1 VAVAAHTIA
10 LALIT
15 LAAAIVNGALGYG
28 FSSITV
34 PLALLFLANRVLN
47 PAMVLIEVALNAYVL
62 GVNRAALPG
71 VWRRLLPVVLGLGPG
86 IVVGT
91 VVVSQVHPGW
101 LRFYTY
107 LVLLPLILLQAA
119 GYRRPIRSE
128 RSVGLAFGGFL
139 GVLYSVTTISGP
151 PLAVMLNNQGLA
163 KNEFRAALGFIRLAE
178 STLTA
183 IAYLYAGLFTYRS
196 LTLIPQILPSVA
208 IGVPIGAQLIRHVR
222 AETFRRL
229 CMSFDAWVVGFGI
242 STLLR
247 DLRLV
252 ETGAAYLV
260 LGAVVLIDAA
270 MLYRFFS
277 AQGRIEGEPASI
289 SGKLTSAGQDV
300 R

>member
-1 VAVAAHTIA
+1 VAAHTIA
-10 LALIT
+10 LAVIT

-47 PAMVLIEVALNAYVL
+47 PAMVVIEVALNAYVL
-62 GVNRAALPG
+62 WVNRAALPS
-71 VWRRLLPVVLGLGPG
+71 VWRRMLPVVLGLGPG

-128 RSVGLAFGGFL
+128 RSMGLAFGGGL

-183 IAYLYAGLFTYRS
+183 IAYLYAGLFTYS
-196 LTLIPQILPSVA
+196 SMALIPQILPSVA
-208 IGVPIGAQLIRHVR
+208 IGVPIGAQLIRRLHP
-222 AETFRRL
+222 ETFRRL
-229 CMSFDAWVVGFGI
+229 CMSFDAWVVGFGL

-252 ETGAAYLV
+252 ESGAAYLV
-260 LGAVVLIDAA
+260 LVAVVLIDAA

-277 AQGRIEGEPASI
+277 ARWSVA
-289 SGKLTSAGQDV
+289 
-300 R
+300 